1 MDSSLIALD
10 IELGLFSNYGVFNK
24 AKFIFLTEIILWQ
37 ILLNIDISRMI
48 NTVWKIL
55 RNKVLRNILG
65 NKILGNEILGNRLTI
80 FWKE

>member
-1 MDSSLIALD
+1 MKV
-10 IELGLFSNYGVFNK
+10 EYLGLTLMSFLSSVEW
-24 AKFIFLTEIILWQ
+24 ILTEIILWQ